1 MIDLSCTS
9 GIKPFCLYALSK
21 DEEYLCPV
29 RAMSE
34 WINASR
40 ITQGYM
46 FRKLAS
52 GDRPSQTNTPTVSYL
67 KLLNLMSLHLI
78 LFYKDVRTVSR
89 ALPEQS
95 A

>member
-1 MIDLSCTS
+1 MEVSVYFYNSVTLANLSCAS

-52 GDRPSQTNTPTVSYL
+52 GDRPSQTNTPTVSYF
-67 KLLNLMSLHLI
+67 KLMFLHLI
-78 LFYKDVRTVSR
+78 TIL
-89 ALPEQS
+89 
-95 A
+95 